1 MTLSFDHSILGK
13 NLKIELLDQQQV
25 ELKDPPQISF
35 YNTGLTNE
43 FERIS
48 VQQNSSKDLELENL
62 AHKQTSAIQP
72 AAGALNAKKK
82 SNENPLMRHFRR
94 KFEMQ
99 KCSSA
104 SHILKVPFNN
114 NRISLSPIHNS
125 KKLLNHQDSSGS
137 IPQLINDT
145 DMDNPVNDTNQK
157 KGESR
162 LSSLWKLNA
171 SNR

>member
-1 MTLSFDHSILGK
+1 M
-13 NLKIELLDQQQV
+13 KIELLDQQQV
-25 ELKDPPQISF
+25 ELKDPPQLSF

-43 FERIS
+43 FESIKIAHS
-48 VQQNSSKDLELENL
+48 VQNSTKDLELDL
-62 AHKQTSAIQP
+62 ANNTNNSSTTTSNKAIQP
-72 AAGALNAKKK
+72 VLKKK

-125 KKLLNHQDSSGS
+125 KKLLNHQDSVGS

-145 DMDNPVNDTNQK
+145 DIDNPVNETNQK
-157 KGESR
+157 KGKV
-162 LSSLWKLNA
+162 LLNF
-171 SNR
+171 